1 MIELLEKNQEKIK
14 EQKKDNF
21 VSLLSDT
28 TFKYL
33 FKNENTRE
41 WLVNIIKE
49 AFFLDISNYYL
60 VDNESNTGNKV
71 KNYRYDL
78 KLSDGKNTVIIE
90 MNQDYYDFLESKN
103 HQYLYREAVSMYDTG
118 EKYSGKQT
126 KLLLFN
132 NYRNKALPYLK
143 LGNYVFEDPKTGLR
157 IEDIESLHLYLPNYK
172 KVCYDSS
179 ELEVSLSLFSATS
192 FKKMREL
199 TNNPKDIRIIEELER
214 LSMGKEFKLHYNAE
228 AVRKKTENSIK
239 IESFQNGLDKE
250 FSQGIEE
257 DSKQEK
263 LEIAKNLLNLG
274 TVSIEDISKTTGLDI
289 DTLKNLK

>member
-1 MIELLEKNQEKIK
+1 MTE
-14 EQKKDNF
+14 
-21 VSLLSDT
+21 
-28 TFKYL
+28 
-33 FKNENTRE
+33 R
-41 WLVNIIKE
+41 
-49 AFFLDISNYYL
+49 
-60 VDNESNTGNKV
+60 
-71 KNYRYDL
+71 
-78 KLSDGKNTVIIE
+78 IE

-103 HQYLYREAVSMYDTG
+103 HQYLYREAGSMYDTG

-157 IEDIESLHLYLPNYK
+157 IEDIECLHLYLPNYK

-199 TNNPKDIRIIEELER
+199 TNNPKDIRIIKELER
-214 LSMGKEFKLHYNAE
+214 LSMDEEFKLHYNAE

-239 IESFQNGLDKE
+239 IESFQNGLDKG
-250 FSQGIEE
+250 FSQGIE
-257 DSKQEK
+257 QEK

-274 TVSIEDISKTTGLDI
+274 TVSLEDISKTTGLDI